1 MSSGLSLD
9 VRARISGIESG
20 PQGPETGAFF
30 DLDGTL
36 VAGYTAATFFTDQVR
51 GGEVSLPEFLRTVVT
66 AVDGELGGDPT
77 RVAQQAFRAMRGQSE
92 EAFAD
97 LGERLFRSKI
107 AGTIR
112 SEARAL
118 VRAHQRA
125 GHTVAIAS
133 AATQYQIGPVA
144 RDLGVEHLVCT
155 RLVVE
160 DGVFTGETDG
170 PMLWGR
176 HKATGTRRFAHDHQI
191 KLSSSYA
198 YGNGYEDV
206 AFLSTVGHPT
216 ALNAHR
222 DLRQAA
228 QKLGWDLLDLADPSS
243 GSMLAV
249 GRTLAALGGMNAAVG
264 AGLAYGAAI
273 GDMKRGRNAAIKLAS
288 GFPLTMAGIS
298 VRVQNEDRL
307 WSHRPA
313 VFVANHQSALDIPV
327 LGSLLA
333 EDFTIVAK
341 KEARW
346 DPRAMIGSLV
356 IDPAYI
362 DRSDPESARATLS
375 GVATRIR
382 SGTSLMIFPE
392 GTRSATPVLGPF
404 RKGAF
409 HLAVEADVPVVPVV
423 LRNTG
428 ELMGRNSLVLKP
440 GVVEVCVLEPET
452 GWTKRNMNKKV
463 SALHAKFAETLAH
476 WPEDETGDEM
486 EVGR

>member
-1 MSSGLSLD
+1 MTAGISEE
-9 VRARISGIESG
+9 VRRHLAAVEDG
-20 PQGPETGAFF
+20 PQGPEVGAFF

-36 VAGYTAATFFTDQVR
+36 VAGYTAATFYGDRLR
-51 GGEVSLPEFLRTVVT
+51 GREVSAADFVRTVVT

-77 RVAQQAFRAMRGQSE
+77 RVATLAFQALRGQSE
-92 EAFAD
+92 ESFAD

-112 SEARAL
+112 AEARAL

-133 AATQYQIGPVA
+133 AATPYQIGPVA
-144 RDLGVEHLVCT
+144 RDLGIEHLIST

-160 DGVFTGETDG
+160 DGLFTGRTDG

-176 HKATGTRRFAHDHQI
+176 HKAAAVRRFAREHGVI
-191 KLSSSYA
+191 RKESWA

-206 AFLSTVGHPT
+206 GFLASVGHPV
-216 ALNAHR
+216 ALSPHR
-222 DLRQAA
+222 DLRTAA
-228 QKLGWDLLDLADPSS
+228 ERLGWQVLDLADPKR
-243 GSMLAV
+243 GSLLAA
-249 GRTLAALGGMNAAVG
+249 GRTMAALGSMNAGVG
-264 AGLAYGAAI
+264 AGLAYGAAT
-273 GDMKRGRNAAIKLAS
+273 GDLRRGRNAAIRLAS
-288 GFPLTMAGIS
+288 GIPLAVTGVS
-298 VRVQNEDRL
+298 VDVQHEERL

-356 IDPAYI
+356 IDPAFI
-362 DRSDPESARATLS
+362 DRSDSGSARATLD
-375 GVATRIR
+375 GVVERIR

-392 GTRSATPVLGPF
+392 GTRSPTPVLGPF

-409 HLAVEADVPVVPVV
+409 HIAAQAGVPVVPVV

-428 ELMGRNSLVLKP
+428 ELMPRSSLVLRP
-440 GVVEVCVLEPET
+440 GVVDVTVLEPET
-452 GWTKRNMNKKV
+452 GWTKRNLSKRV
-463 SALHAKFAETLAH
+463 AALHAKFAETLAH
-476 WPEDETGDEM
+476 WPEPEEEAG
-486 EVGR
+486 